1 MLTTNYHLPAIHC
14 DKN

>member
-1 MLTTNYHLPAIHC
+1 MNIHC